1 MTDFGNRLKQA
12 RKEKHMTQKELAKRL
27 GLEQSAISNYE
38 KSFRTPPMQS
48 ILDIAEAL
56 EVSVSYLLGETLE
69 GNRQDLGKPQY
80 LEYLT
85 YLDCKKRTKKQ
96 VGLCD
101 KDKNDEVLVRT
112 ILANSSIVEHENER
126 SYSRVYDAVD
136 LICKQ
141 LCPGQWCDRCHCEH
155 YSSVSAWN
163 CCKTRPKVC
172 KEYAKYIAKKEERE

>member
-1 MTDFGNRLKQA
+1 MLSYIFLRSDIK
-12 RKEKHMTQKELAKRL
+12 
-27 GLEQSAISNYE
+27 
-38 KSFRTPPMQS
+38 PMK
-48 ILDIAEAL
+48 
-56 EVSVSYLLGETLE
+56 T
-69 GNRQDLGKPQY
+69 DLGKPQY

-141 LCPGQWCDRCHCEH
+141 LCPGQWCTRRHCQH
-155 YSSVSAWN
+155 YSSSSAWN
-163 CCKTRPKVC
+163 CAKTRPAVC
-172 KEYAKYIAKKEERE
+172 KIYKKYIEKQKINRERSSYGNE

>member
-1 MTDFGNRLKQA
+1 MKT
-12 RKEKHMTQKELAKRL
+12 
-27 GLEQSAISNYE
+27 
-38 KSFRTPPMQS
+38 
-48 ILDIAEAL
+48 
-56 EVSVSYLLGETLE
+56 
-69 GNRQDLGKPQY
+69 DLGKPQY

-141 LCPGQWCDRCHCEH
+141 LCPGQWCTRSHCQH
-155 YSSVSAWN
+155 YSSSSAWN
-163 CCKTRPKVC
+163 CANMGHRTKLRIWLTRFMSDTPPCEKGL
-172 KEYAKYIAKKEERE
+172 